1 MYGSSSA
8 LLLTVLSDAA
18 HTDEGCASRSS
29 SMPCRTLDREGCST
43 SYDRAMRDSRR
54 PDRLP
59 LFSSQS
65 SPAIEPS
72 CQDEHLD
79 GSQEKTSER
88 RRADNREQNQESGGN
103 EGYLPLPVQISMLY
117 HRNLNRASRFIKQLK
132 PMEYMAWKSLPKST
146 LRNLVNKCLFS
157 AYCRQ
162 PGKYIPSFL
171 MVNAG
176 CMTISTQN
184 FRPLL
189 HWTKV
194 HSSVMSFI
202 AALGRIISL
211 IGL

>member
-1 MYGSSSA
+1 MLSQEVILVTIHNCKRAPSSDHPM
-8 LLLTVLSDAA
+8 LNFRRLT
-18 HTDEGCASRSS
+18 
-29 SMPCRTLDREGCST
+29 RTLDTLLSIFYIQGHT
-43 SYDRAMRDSRR
+43 K
-54 PDRLP
+54 RL
-59 LFSSQS
+59 
-65 SPAIEPS
+65 A
-72 CQDEHLD
+72 
-79 GSQEKTSER
+79 
-88 RRADNREQNQESGGN
+88 
-103 EGYLPLPVQISMLY
+103 PLPAQISMLY
-117 HRNLNRASRFIKQLK
+117 HGNLNGASRFIEQLK

-146 LRNLVNKCLFS
+146 LRNLVDQCLFS

-176 CMTISTQN
+176 CTTTSTHN

-211 IGL
+211 TRL